1 MSRDNRKGSNN
12 LNDLKFLTGL
22 RFGNEK
28 RFRELKFE
36 KAKEQEKAET
46 KFLKERNWDL
56 GLLTNKKEEET

>member
-1 MSRDNRKGSNN
+1 MSKDNHKGSNN

-36 KAKEQEKAET
+36 KAKEQEKA
-46 KFLKERNWDL
+46 
-56 GLLTNKKEEET
+56 